1 MAEIRPDEEPRQL
14 DRLFGVW
21 AALVL
26 GVLLGRTACTYEAAL
41 RHLSPAE
48 QAEFALYH
56 RRMTGRQEHSY
67 LAQASTAERTAYFQ
81 ALGLVQRF
89 QALAPRDR
97 EAVQQGS
104 PQVGMSAEALLFV
117 WGTPYATE
125 GDARRAAHWHY
136 LGSSLGRSASNNPR
150 LGFGHR
156 VDVYLVEGK
165 VVGWVDAPL
174 DTQGPSD
181 GCPGC

>member
-1 MAEIRPDEEPRQL
+1 MKS
-14 DRLFGVW
+14 DRRFGGW
-21 AALVL
+21 SALVL
-26 GVLLGRTACTYEAAL
+26 SMLLGLTACTYEAAL
-41 RHLSPAE
+41 QHLSPAE

-56 RRMTGRQEHSY
+56 HRMTGIQQHTY
-67 LAQASTAERTAYFQ
+67 LGKASAAERTAY
-81 ALGLVQRF
+81 LREMGLVQRF

-97 EAVQQGS
+97 EAVQQGW

-117 WGTPYATE
+117 WGAPYATE
-125 GDARRAAHWHY
+125 GDARRSAHWHY

-150 LGFGHR
+150 LGFGNR
-156 VDVYLVEGK
+156 VDVSLVNGK

-174 DTQGPSD
+174 STQDASE